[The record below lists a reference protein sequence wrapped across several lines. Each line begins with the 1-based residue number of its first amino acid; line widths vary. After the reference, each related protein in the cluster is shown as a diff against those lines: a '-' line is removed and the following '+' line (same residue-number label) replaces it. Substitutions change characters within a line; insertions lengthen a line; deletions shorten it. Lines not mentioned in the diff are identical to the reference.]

1 MRWILSA
8 APLHPYRLFN
18 RNPFARVVNLRDG
31 RVHDAEIADAS
42 VDIAWKDD
50 RRGED
55 VGAESGEGAD

>member
-1 MRWILSA
+1 MLS
-8 APLHPYRLFN
+8 APLHPYRLFD
-18 RNPFARVVNLRDG
+18 RNPFALVVNLRDG

-42 VDIAWKDD
+42 VDIARKDD